1 MKIKHHFL
9 TGLPF
14 VGKTTALLRIIQ
26 SLEHASGFI
35 TLADIRNGN
44 KTGLNLVT
52 SGGQTFHVA
61 AVNPLSPQRTGRY
74 FVNPEILKE
83 AMEKILEYSSHSK
96 YIYMDEI
103 GTLYCQ
109 SSFFTDTVRTL
120 LESRILIGIVAR
132 KGHAFIHEIHR
143 RQDCSFTEINGDN
156 RDDIPGII
164 LKRLV

>member
-35 TLADIRNGN
+35 TLTESRDGE
-44 KTGLNLVT
+44 KKGLNLVT
-52 SGGQTFHVA
+52 SGDQIYHVA
-61 AVNPLSPQRTGRY
+61 TLNPPSLRTTGRY
-74 FVNPEILKE
+74 TVNPEILKD
-83 AMEKILEYSSHSK
+83 AMEKILEYSNHSK
-96 YIYMDEI
+96 YVYMDEI

-109 SSFFTDTVRTL
+109 SSLFINTLRDL
-120 LESRILIGIVAR
+120 LESHILIGVIAR

-143 RQDCSFTEINGDN
+143 RHDCSFTEIHADN

-164 LKRLV
+164 LKRLF